1 MKKCPL
7 IKKACLEHD
16 CYWYTHLTG
25 HNPNTGQPMDEW
37 GCAMT
42 WMPILL
48 VENSQQQRQTAASV
62 DSFRNE
68 MTRLNQPVEMK
79 RLNGSNQE

>member
-1 MKKCPL
+1 MKCPL
-7 IKKACLEHD
+7 IKKACIKYD
-16 CYWYTHLTG
+16 CAWYTHLTG
-25 HNPNTGQPMDEW
+25 HNPNTGVPMDEW

-42 WMPILL
+42 WLPILL

-68 MTRLNQPVEMK
+68 MVELNNQPMI
-79 RLNGSNQE
+79 RLTRVNGHD